1 MKAEYKTVFRELER
15 DFFRVKFME
24 IVQRPMRRFG
34 QKIEKAG
41 DNLKGVG
48 GGAILKA
55 QSRDCINS
63 RRDCLIFNS
72 QL

>member
-1 MKAEYKTVFRELER
+1 MDYTQCPKRC
-15 DFFRVKFME
+15 
-24 IVQRPMRRFG
+24 FG
-34 QKIEKAG
+34 QKIEKAE
-41 DNLKGVG
+41 DLLKGVG

-55 QSRDCINS
+55 QSEDCINS